1 MNKIKLILCSL
12 PVFFFTTNCSG
23 SSAQPITSAHPIT
36 RESYKEI
43 LANPPQNQTRLNIGT
58 FHGCVLVPATK
69 SFIRKIML
77 GFESTGES
85 CSVTVSAG
93 NNVEVSFIRNVVTSV
108 IPVMGPNQYP
118 TDTLMGELANDQ
130 VLIVQYSQQGNVT
143 SITQTIYDNNGHVV
157 YGVSGKGDSI
167 KSCHI
172 GYGNRGGS
180 GIAGPQNCRK

>member
-12 PVFFFTTNCSG
+12 PVFFFTTNCTNS
-23 SSAQPITSAHPIT
+23 SAHPIT

-43 LANPPQNQTRLNIGT
+43 LANPPQNQIRLNIGT
-58 FHGCVLVPATK
+58 FHGCVLVPATN
-69 SFIRKIML
+69 FIQKIVL

-118 TDTLMGELANDQ
+118 TDTLMGELANGQ

-143 SITQTIYDNNGHVV
+143 GITQTIYDNNDHVV

-172 GYGNRGGS
+172 GYGNRGAS
-180 GIAGPQNCRK
+180 GKSAGPQNCRK